1 MEALNE
7 HVVSL
12 EEENVSLR
20 ALTRSLMNERHE
32 LLSSLDTSA
41 NEVNHLRRVCNA
53 LQSKLQSAGVPKTKA
68 VHACNCV
75 PSEAC
80 PGCRAWYSCVFD
92 CGAWAVLCLSNT
104 SANLS
109 LRQTCSQACA

>member
-41 NEVNHLRRVCNA
+41 NEVNHLRRVCSA
-53 LQSKLQSAGVPKTKA
+53 LQSKLQSAGVPKK
-68 VHACNCV
+68 
-75 PSEAC
+75 
-80 PGCRAWYSCVFD
+80 
-92 CGAWAVLCLSNT
+92 
-104 SANLS
+104 
-109 LRQTCSQACA
+109 QTQSTRVIVCAL